1 MNDKEL
7 EILKLEE
14 KIERMHSKKEIDSRL
29 ISDFDAIQIQ
39 WGKWDNE
46 YQQLMERFRDRL
58 HCKQKQKKITEYFD
72 FEASS

>member
-1 MNDKEL
+1 MNEL
-7 EILKLEE
+7 
-14 KIERMHSKKEIDSRL
+14 KKIDSLL
-29 ISDFDAIQIQ
+29 IKDFTDIQIR